1 MLQTIKRKLLFGNFS
16 IIALLIANLILSLWL
31 TSATQTESLIVRDEA
46 SRFAIKAK
54 ELQFATLQVQQW
66 LTDISATR
74 AAEGFDDGFDEAKQH
89 AISFEVLLGEFAQ
102 YYESKSDQRNIQR
115 VSSIRVAFAEYYRVG
130 QEMAQAYIDEGP
142 TAGNQLMKE
151 FDPAA
156 ENINSEIDALVEYHV
171 AALEAGVDR
180 VNQHAVSQKH
190 FGVVFSAI
198 GMLLAFATSW
208 YVARSILT
216 PLQSTTNALK
226 EIAEGSGDLSCR
238 LDEQRPDEFGELGR
252 HFNAFVTQIQEI
264 VNAIG
269 KQATRLAQS
278 SFVLDK
284 VAAENELSTDHLR
297 IRSSSMTSSANLLE
311 EAMSHSAIFTDQ
323 LSVNT
328 KQLATSVDE
337 LTQSITEIAKGAER
351 AAGVAKETSHLANA
365 TDQTIAS
372 LDSAAAEIGKVVD
385 VIQEIAEQTNLL
397 ALNATI
403 EAARAGESGRGF
415 AVVATEVKVLAKQT
429 ADATQDIR
437 SRIDAIQESSKEAV
451 SAIREITV
459 AIQRVSQESRTIAG
473 AVEEQSIT
481 ARELAGTVSQSS
493 ITSEKV
499 ALNTTNSSTT
509 AKSIIREFDSINQG
523 IGEISQTSSEAKLRV
538 QELLS
543 ITEALE
549 GLIKRYN

>member
-1 MLQTIKRKLLFGNFS
+1 MSFKRLPN
-16 IIALLIANLILSLWL
+16 
-31 TSATQTESLIVRDEA
+31 
-46 SRFAIKAK
+46 
-54 ELQFATLQVQQW
+54 
-66 LTDISATR
+66 
-74 AAEGFDDGFDEAKQH
+74 
-89 AISFEVLLGEFAQ
+89 
-102 YYESKSDQRNIQR
+102 
-115 VSSIRVAFAEYYRVG
+115 
-130 QEMAQAYIDEGP
+130 
-142 TAGNQLMKE
+142 
-151 FDPAA
+151 
-156 ENINSEIDALVEYHV
+156 
-171 AALEAGVDR
+171 
-180 VNQHAVSQKH
+180 
-190 FGVVFSAI
+190 
-198 GMLLAFATSW
+198 
-208 YVARSILT
+208 
-216 PLQSTTNALK
+216 
-226 EIAEGSGDLSCR
+226 R
-238 LDEQRPDEFGELGR
+238 L
-252 HFNAFVTQIQEI
+252 
-264 VNAIG
+264 
-269 KQATRLAQS
+269 
-278 SFVLDK
+278 
-284 VAAENELSTDHLR
+284 
-297 IRSSSMTSSANLLE
+297 
-311 EAMSHSAIFTDQ
+311 
-323 LSVNT
+323 
-328 KQLATSVDE
+328 
-337 LTQSITEIAKGAER
+337 
-351 AAGVAKETSHLANA
+351 
-365 TDQTIAS
+365 
-372 LDSAAAEIGKVVD
+372 
-385 VIQEIAEQTNLL
+385 NLL